1 MITTIRQLIDTQAKK
16 YGNKTYLIFEED
28 GREVSYRLLHELTS
42 KTANLYK
49 HLGIVKGDKVSM
61 LLPNIPEFVFCYFGA
76 MKIGAV
82 AGPVNILLKAEEIAY
97 IVNHSESKILV
108 TTPEL
113 LGEVEKVRKDLPL
126 LQYIIVIDDKEY
138 PNTLAYYKELK
149 PQPVRLSKADLK
161 GHDEAMIIYT
171 SGTTGKPKGVLL
183 THHNLLMDAQFIA
196 NWFSF
201 KDEMRMLCLLP
212 LFHVNG
218 EVVTTITPLYFGGSV
233 VLMKKFSVHR
243 FWPAVAKYQVNVFS
257 TVPTILTLLLTEPK
271 LAKGHDLKSLR
282 FAICG
287 AATLPVELHKDFE
300 KNFGCPI
307 YEGYGLSETTCYSS
321 FNPPDT
327 EKRKIG
333 SIGVAVGNE
342 MKIFDEEDRE
352 AKPEEVGEI
361 VIRGEN
367 VMKGYFKN
375 SEATTQAMRH
385 GWFHSGDLGKRDT
398 DGFFYILDRKKDMIN
413 RGGEKVFPR
422 EVDEVLYTHPK
433 IQDAATVGIPD
444 KIYGEEVKAFV
455 VLKPGQN
462 TTDQE
467 IIGFCRQRL
476 ADFKCPKSVQFVA
489 SIPKGPTGKLLRR
502 ELRQLG

>member
-1 MITTIRQLIDTQAKK
+1 MITNIRQLIESQSKK

-28 GREVSYRLLHELTS
+28 GREVSYRLLHEFTS

-49 HLGIVKGDKVSM
+49 KLGVGKGDKVSL

-97 IVNHSESKILV
+97 IVNHSESKVLV
-108 TTPEL
+108 TTPEF
-113 LGEVEKVRKDLPL
+113 LGEVEKIRSQLPL
-126 LQYIIVIDDKEY
+126 LQHVIVIDDKTY
-138 PNTLAYYKELK
+138 PNTLPYYNELRL
-149 PQPVRLSKADLK
+149 QPVRLSKVDIQP
-161 GHDEAMIIYT
+161 GDEAMIIYT

-183 THHNLLMDAQFIA
+183 THHNLLRDAQYIA

-201 KDEMRMLCLLP
+201 KEEMRMMCILP

-233 VLMKKFSVHR
+233 VLVKKFSVQK
-243 FWPAVAKYQVNVFS
+243 FWPAVAQYKVNVFS
-257 TVPTILTLLLTEPK
+257 AVPTILTLLLTQPE
-271 LAKGHDLKSLR
+271 LAKGLDLSSLR

-287 AATLPVELHKDFE
+287 AATLLTEVQKDFE
-300 KNFGCPI
+300 KTFGCTI

-321 FNPPDT
+321 FNPPDHQ
-327 EKRKIG
+327 KRKIG

-342 MKIFDEEDRE
+342 MKIFDDQDRE
-352 AKPEEVGEI
+352 TKPEEIGEI

-375 SEATTQAMRH
+375 PEATADAMRR
-385 GWFHSGDLGKRDT
+385 GWFHSGDLGKRDS

-433 IQDAATVGIPD
+433 ILDVATVGVPD
-444 KIYGEEVKAFV
+444 KVYGEEVKAFV
-455 VLKPGQN
+455 VLKPGQ
-462 TTDQE
+462 TAAAQD
-467 IIGFCRQRL
+467 IIDFCRSRL
-476 ADFKCPKSVQFVA
+476 ADFKCPKSVQFV
-489 SIPKGPTGKLLRR
+489 SSLPKGPTGKLLRR
-502 ELRQLG
+502 ELRERG